1 VTHGADI
8 SPDLPGERGKPRRR
22 RVDWDAISPLYRAGR
37 KKLTE
42 IAAEFGITDAAIV
55 KHAKKHG
62 WTRDLVGKIRAES
75 DRQVAERLINQEAVS
90 AAMAAGRAEVTEQR
104 TIEVEARLQAQAI
117 IAHRGDV
124 RALRETV
131 ARLAEE
137 LEQQSG
143 APGLFSR
150 LAELV
155 SDDAGNEPPTRKAE
169 RAAAFQRALGLGGRV
184 AIARQL
190 ADATRQ
196 LVQLERQ
203 VLNIGGESEGG
214 AFEDFM
220 MRIRRRLDSPAADI
234 VDVDPAPPRADA

>member
-1 VTHGADI
+1 V
-8 SPDLPGERGKPRRR
+8 L
-22 RVDWDAISPLYRAGR
+22 
-37 KKLTE
+37 
-42 IAAEFGITDAAIV
+42 
-55 KHAKKHG
+55 
-62 WTRDLVGKIRAES
+62 ES
-75 DRQVAERLINQEAVS
+75 
-90 AAMAAGRAEVTEQR
+90 R
-104 TIEVEARLQAQAI
+104 TVEVEAQLQAQAI

-124 RALRETV
+124 RALRATV